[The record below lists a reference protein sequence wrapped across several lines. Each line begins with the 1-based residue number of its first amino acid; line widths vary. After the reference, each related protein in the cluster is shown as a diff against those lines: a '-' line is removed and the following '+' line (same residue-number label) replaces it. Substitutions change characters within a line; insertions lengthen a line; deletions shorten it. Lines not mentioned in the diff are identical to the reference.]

1 MAAHASE
8 KKSFLLRFAT
18 FVVDKRSLFFLIYIL
33 AVIFS
38 AFSLGWVDVNESTT
52 DYLPE
57 NTETR
62 VGIELMAEEFF
73 ASGTGRIMVE
83 NVSLSQARDI
93 AAGLGEIEGV
103 AMVTFNED
111 ESGYKD
117 ASALFDVTFAGETA
131 DEISIRAMEEIRSYL
146 GDYDSYIDSDVGY
159 DMNEMLASEML
170 VIMAVASVI
179 VLAVLLLTS
188 QAYAEVL
195 VLIITF
201 LAAAAVNMGTNFIYG
216 EISFVSNSV
225 TVVLQLALAI
235 DYAIIMCHRFSEERL
250 SHNNREACIL
260 ALSKAIPEI
269 ASSSLTTIS
278 GMAALM
284 FMQFG
289 LGADMGKVLIKS
301 IIISLL
307 SVFTLMPGL
316 LMLFAGALQR
326 TRHRNFIPRI
336 DFWGK
341 ITVKLRYVVP
351 PIFLVA
357 VIVAFVLS
365 NNCPYAFGYST
376 LATTKMSEG
385 QIAEER
391 IKEAFGTQNV
401 MAIIVPSGDYESEA
415 QFLRELEA
423 CPEVNYAM
431 GLANVEAMDGYTLTS
446 GLTTRQFA
454 ELTDM
459 DIEVVQLLYTAY
471 AVSNEDMGE
480 LFNDINSYPIPLIDM
495 FLYLSAELEGG
506 FISLEGDMAT
516 MLEEMGGQLKE
527 AMSQLQSDKHS
538 RMVVSL
544 DLPMEGEEV
553 YSFLDVIHELGEKY
567 YGEGNVLIVGEAT
580 SARDLADSFTRDN
593 LLISILT
600 AVFVMVILLFTFKSA
615 GLPVLLILVIQGSIW
630 INFSFPTIQRQN
642 IFFMGYLIVSAI
654 QMGANIDYAIVLSS
668 RYLELKKT
676 MPYKKAMVEALNLT
690 FPTVMTSGVILS
702 SAGILISFISTEPSI
717 YTMGLCIGRGTIIS
731 MLLVL
736 CVLPEILVFG
746 DAIIEKTSF
755 KVPLPELRQ
764 EIRGHMNVNGR
775 VRGYVKGYVDA
786 NIHGSIRGE
795 VSAMVETDSV
805 KRLANGEEEG
815 EE

>member
-1 MAAHASE
+1 MAAHKSE
-8 KKSFLLRFAT
+8 NKNILVRIAT

-33 AVIFS
+33 AIIFS
-38 AFSLGWVDVNESTT
+38 VFSLGWVTVNEDST
-52 DYLPE
+52 DYLPD

-62 VGIELMAEEFF
+62 LGIEIMAEEFF

-83 NVSLSQARDI
+83 NVTAEQAQKI
-93 AAGLGEIEGV
+93 ADDLAKIDGV
-103 AMVTFNED
+103 AMVTFNND
-111 ESGYKD
+111 ESGYKG

-131 DEISIRAMEEIRSYL
+131 DEISLAAMNDIKEYL
-146 GDYDSYIDSDVGY
+146 EGYDAYIDSDVGY
-159 DMNEMLASEML
+159 DMNQMLLEEMS
-170 VIMAVASVI
+170 VIMVVAGI
-179 VLAVLLLTS
+179 LTLAVLLLTS

-195 VLIITF
+195 VLLMTF
-201 LAAAAVNMGTNFIYG
+201 VAAAAINMGTNFIFK

-235 DYAIIMCHRFSEERL
+235 DYAIIMCHRFTEERAI
-250 SHNNREACIL
+250 HDNRMACIL

-289 LGADMGKVLIKS
+289 LGMDMGRVLIKS

-341 ITVKLRYVVP
+341 LTVKLRYVVP
-351 PIFLVA
+351 PIFLVV
-357 VIVAFVLS
+357 VISAFILS
-365 NNCPYAFGYST
+365 SNCPYAFGYST
-376 LATTKMSEG
+376 LATTKMSET
-385 QIAEER
+385 QLAEEK
-391 IKEAFGTQNV
+391 IKETFGTQNI
-401 MAIIVPSGDYESEA
+401 MAIVVPSGDYESEA
-415 QFLRELEA
+415 AFLKELEE
-423 CPEVNYAM
+423 CEEVNYAM
-431 GLANVEAMDGYTLTS
+431 GLASIEAMDGYTLTS
-446 GLTTRQFA
+446 ALTTREFS

-459 DIEVVQLLYTAY
+459 DIEIVQLLYTAY

-495 FLYLSAELEGG
+495 FLYLVEELEGG
-506 FISLEGDMAT
+506 FITLD
-516 MLEEMGGQLKE
+516 EEMASMLDELGGQLQE
-527 AMSQLQSDKHS
+527 ALNQLQSDKHS

-553 YSFLDVIHELGEKY
+553 YSFLDVIHSIGEKY
-567 YGEGNVLIVGEAT
+567 YGEGNVIIVGEAT

-593 LLISILT
+593 LLISVLT
-600 AVFVMVILLFTFKSA
+600 AVFVMIILLFTFKSA
-615 GLPVLLILVIQGSIW
+615 GLPVLLIVVIQGSIW
-630 INFSFPTIQRQN
+630 INFSFPTLQQQN

-668 RYLELKKT
+668 RYLDLKKT
-676 MPYKKAMVEALNLT
+676 MPYKQAMVEAMNLA

-702 SAGILISFISTEPSI
+702 AAGLLISFISTEPSI

-731 MLLVL
+731 MILVL
-736 CVLPEILVFG
+736 GVLPEILVFG

-755 KVPLPELRQ
+755 RVPLPELRQ
-764 EIRGHMNVNGR
+764 EIKGSMNVRGR
-775 VRGYVKGYVDA
+775 VRGYVSGYVDA
-786 NIHGSIRGE
+786 NIHGTIRGE
-795 VSAMVETDSV
+795 VRAMVETDSV
-805 KRLANGEEEG
+805 KVLEEKAEEG